1 MRLFRRKGF
10 RRRKRCRR
18 GAAPHF
24 HRREGGLTLVD
35 IPSGGRMR
43 VRGFSASLPAER
55 RAHLQA
61 YGLIAGHWVKVLQH
75 TPITVVQ
82 VEHTELAL

>member
-1 MRLFRRKGF
+1 
-10 RRRKRCRR
+10 
-18 GAAPHF
+18 
-24 HRREGGLTLVD
+24 
-35 IPSGGRMR
+35 MR

-82 VEHTELAL
+82 VEHTELALESGLARLVEVERENQSR